1 MPFQTSPSVIPLEE
15 LLELAKKHLT
25 DTVNSYKANFGR
37 SGVDQIQLVPEL
49 LKGLVWWLFPSQVQS
64 EL

>member
-1 MPFQTSPSVIPLEE
+1 MPFQTCQKEQPLEN

-37 SGVDQIQLVPEL
+37 SGVD
-49 LKGLVWWLFPSQVQS
+49 
-64 EL
+64 